1 MSRFQKATKL
11 YDPELVRL
19 TNQFQRLQ
27 SCLVHDS
34 IALDLEHVYHCEHDV
49 TDGVN
54 PGLVPPNTPRGSLP
68 HPYFPEEEALTE
80 VDVPEPAAT
89 EVDVPEAKDVHVE
102 APVEVPAEVPA
113 EAPVEVPPVKP
124 KMSFFDIIRET
135 KRRSLVASVE
145 KARLAPR
152 RETQGAPSSLPL
164 EDKTSDT
171 V

>member
-1 MSRFQKATKL
+1 MSRFPKSTKL
-11 YDPELVRL
+11 YSPELIRMN
-19 TNQFQRLQ
+19 NQYQRLQ

-49 TDGVN
+49 TDGFN
-54 PGLVPPNTPRGSLP
+54 PGLAPPNTPRGSLP
-68 HPYFPEEEALTE
+68 HPYFPEEEAVTE
-80 VDVPEPAAT
+80 VDVPEPVVT
-89 EVDVPEAKDVHVE
+89 DFVEPEAKEVHVE
-102 APVEVPAEVPA
+102 APVEVPAEVP
-113 EAPVEVPPVKP
+113 PVKP
-124 KMSFFDIIRET
+124 KMSFFDVIRET